1 MRIQPVTYKLNTD
14 IKPASKKEFA
24 PKINDYKNLSLN
36 NFYYTDNISFKG
48 EWFDN
53 NYVRKVKDKKYQ
65 GENLMN
71 PNKTEKENG
80 TILAKSAG
88 DFYRPNLWIGKAPM
102 KPIFTFLFTLF
113 LWPKQKIQAGQE
125 DLTRPTLKNRLQ
137 PCIQSRQET

>member
-53 NYVRKVKDKKYQ
+53 NYVRKVKDKNDVPDIYDVLVCGSDQIWNPEASGEKYRRIP
-65 GENLMN
+65 GVV
-71 PNKTEKENG
+71 
-80 TILAKSAG
+80 
-88 DFYRPNLWIGKAPM
+88 DIGPV
-102 KPIFTFLFTLF
+102 FE
-113 LWPKQKIQAGQE
+113 G
-125 DLTRPTLKNRLQ
+125 
-137 PCIQSRQET
+137 